1 MIIFMP
7 KRLDEQSDKSRAEKI
22 LNNLSGDDIV
32 KDRNVLKL
40 NVQLFAK
47 GFDEY
52 KTVKLPKK

>member
-1 MIIFMP
+1 MP

-22 LNNLSGDDIV
+22 LNNLSGDDI

-52 KTVKLPKK
+52 KP